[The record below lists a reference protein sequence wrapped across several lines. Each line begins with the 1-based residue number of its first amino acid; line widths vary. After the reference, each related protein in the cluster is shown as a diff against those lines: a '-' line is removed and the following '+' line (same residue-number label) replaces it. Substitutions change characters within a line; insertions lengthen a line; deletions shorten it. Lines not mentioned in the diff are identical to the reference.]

1 MKNPAVL
8 FYTGDFLS
16 GTLLFTDEQVGQYI
30 KLLCAQHQLYPNF
43 IPESYVLTICK
54 TLDSPVVKKFLKTT
68 LGYYNDR
75 MRIEIERRNNFCT
88 SRSLN
93 RLNKRLKT
101 EVKTKPE
108 KKESTKKYNVE
119 ILDFYNKKGIGFDFI
134 GADYLPAFSE
144 FLEYKKREF
153 NDTYKSQ
160 KTVVIA
166 FEKFKEYCGTAENSS
181 EYLKSIIANR
191 WRGLFPIK
199 SQKKDFRNKSDFD

>member
-8 FYTGDFLS
+8 FYTGDFLT
-16 GTLLFTDEQVGQYI
+16 GTVLFTDEQVGQYI
-30 KLLCAQHQLYPNF
+30 KLLCVQHQLYPNF

-54 TLDSPVVKKFLKTT
+54 TLDNPVVKKFLKTT

-75 MRIEIERRNNFCT
+75 MRIEIERRNNFCN

-93 RLNKRLKT
+93 RLNKKQ
-101 EVKTKPE
+101 TKAETPE
-108 KKESTKKYNVE
+108 TPKKYNID
-119 ILDFYNKKGIGFDFI
+119 ILDFYHKRGIDFEFI
-134 GADYLPAFSE
+134 DVDYLPAFSE

-153 NDTYKSQ
+153 NDTYKSL

-166 FEKFKEYCGTAENSS
+166 FEKFKEYSGSAENSS

-199 SQKKDFRNKSDFD
+199 SKKKDFRNESDFN